1 MRFLKTELIILFAR
15 VEKKQFLNGR
25 HIILYSY
32 SDGPVIVFASGIAG
46 FVFSH
51 RDLNIIFLFGL
62 FLIWVRRIEFQYPRY
77 TIVCFF
83 YLRVFTFNIT
93 APHFRSSCLSLSTQ
107 FHLPCSH
114 YYVLQSFYPHC
125 LTISVSLLLFLTKS
139 YVCHTLY
146 KRS

>member
-1 MRFLKTELIILFAR
+1 MRFLKTELVILFAR

-32 SDGPVIVFASGIAG
+32 SDGNGPAIVIASGIAG

-62 FLIWVRRIEFQYPRY
+62 FPIWVRRIEFQYPRY
-77 TIVCFF
+77 PIVCFF

-93 APHFRSSCLSLSTQ
+93 AP
-107 FHLPCSH
+107 
-114 YYVLQSFYPHC
+114 YV
-125 LTISVSLLLFLTKS
+125 
-139 YVCHTLY
+139 
-146 KRS
+146 